1 VRTTVDI
8 EDALLERA
16 KRLALKEQRTLG
28 AVVSQAIAA
37 YLSSRRVA
45 DRDPPFE
52 LLVRGKAGARFPSA
66 EELQLAEEE
75 DERTSLAIPKSKARA
90 AP

>member
-1 VRTTVDI
+1 MRTTVDI

-28 AVVSQAIAA
+28 AVLGQALAA
-37 YLSSRRVA
+37 YLSSRKVA
-45 DRDPPFE
+45 DKDPPFE
-52 LLVRGKAGARFPSA
+52 LLVRGKTGARFPSA
-66 EELQLAEEE
+66 EEVQLAEED
-75 DERTSLAIPKSKARA
+75 DERKSLAIPELKHRA